1 MPFIPDPLSP
11 LDIKNVRIAS
21 LSKTANNAQ
30 HHEDMIAHHHS
41 VAKSLDNLAQRYQI
55 NGDKDSYN
63 NFTSKAMEH
72 RNIADAHQEVRDY
85 MNNVPKPDDN
95 RDYVNSAGTYQRAEC
110 EQCNGKGVSRKN
122 TQCGHCRGTGS
133 KITFNNN
140 PK

>member
-11 LDIKNVRIAS
+11 LDIKNVRVAS

-30 HHEDMIAHHHS
+30 HHEKMEGYHHDIAN
-41 VAKSLDNLAQRYQI
+41 SLSRLADKYYE

-63 NFTSKAMEH
+63 NLAMKIQGH
-72 RNIADAHQEVRDY
+72 REIADAHREVKDY

-95 RDYVNSAGTYQRAEC
+95 RDYVNSAGTYQRTEC